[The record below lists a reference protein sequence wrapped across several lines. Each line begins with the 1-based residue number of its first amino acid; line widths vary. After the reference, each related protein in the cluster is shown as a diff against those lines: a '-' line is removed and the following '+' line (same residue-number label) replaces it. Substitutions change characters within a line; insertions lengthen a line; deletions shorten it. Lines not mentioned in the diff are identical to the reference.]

1 MADHPDHDPDRIHT
15 QWMPEREQVAWQA
28 DSFFRFLQ
36 SIDDADEL
44 NCRRDA
50 LLVTYGSVE
59 AGVKLITELQG
70 AEAALALLDE
80 YARAIR
86 ALKSDPKNR
95 PAVALQ

>member
-1 MADHPDHDPDRIHT
+1 MTDQIDDNPDRIST
-15 QWMPEREQVAWQA
+15 RWMPEREQVAWQA
-28 DSFFRFLQ
+28 GSFYRFLQ

-44 NCRRDA
+44 NSRRDA

-86 ALKSDPKNR
+86 ALKSDS
-95 PAVALQ
+95 PAAALQ